1 MKQIQIPLGMRDII
15 LEDCAKKTAL
25 QKRIEGVFESYGY
38 QRIMTPSIEFF
49 KPIKTHS
56 VK

>member
-49 KPIKTHS
+49 QT
-56 VK
+56 